1 MGCSGCETGRGNTN
15 GVPTGCG
22 NKGQCAAQGCNK
34 FSVFDWLS
42 NMSVPSSEEP
52 YYGVEVRFKNDRKS
66 YFWNVDK
73 LPLAIGD
80 AVAVESSP
88 GHDIGTVSLTGELV
102 KLQMSKRAFPESEM
116 KKLYRK
122 AKQTDIEKWNEA
134 ISLEKATLQKAR
146 KLAIDLGLEMKIG
159 DVEYQGDRSKATFF
173 YTANGR
179 VDFRQLIKQYAEH
192 FRIRVEMRQ
201 IGARQEASKLGGV
214 GSCGRELCCSTWL
227 TDFRTVNTSAAR
239 YQQLSLNPQKLAGQ
253 CGKLKCCLNYELDSY
268 LDAVKEFPQVNTN
281 LFTKKGEAYQ
291 VKTDIFKRILF
302 YVYREDP
309 SVFHAVPVSR
319 VKEIIAMN
327 RANEKPEDL
336 LLIPVVDKTTKKPEP
351 DYANV
356 VGDDDLTR
364 FDRKRGGGNDNR
376 NRNRGGGGG
385 NNNGNRRPQGQGQ
398 PQGPNP
404 NRPRP
409 SNNGPRPNNSGPRP
423 NNNNGQRPNNN
434 QPPKQV

>member
-1 MGCSGCETGRGNTN
+1 
-15 GVPTGCG
+15 
-22 NKGQCAAQGCNK
+22 
-34 FSVFDWLS
+34 
-42 NMSVPSSEEP
+42 
-52 YYGVEVRFKNDRKS
+52 
-66 YFWNVDK
+66 
-73 LPLAIGD
+73 
-80 AVAVESSP
+80 
-88 GHDIGTVSLTGELV
+88 
-102 KLQMSKRAFPESEM
+102 
-116 KKLYRK
+116 
-122 AKQTDIEKWNEA
+122 
-134 ISLEKATLQKAR
+134 
-146 KLAIDLGLEMKIG
+146 
-159 DVEYQGDRSKATFF
+159 
-173 YTANGR
+173 
-179 VDFRQLIKQYAEH
+179 
-192 FRIRVEMRQ
+192 
-201 IGARQEASKLGGV
+201 
-214 GSCGRELCCSTWL
+214 
-227 TDFRTVNTSAAR
+227 
-239 YQQLSLNPQKLAGQ
+239 LNPQKLAGQ

-409 SNNGPRPNNSGPRP
+409 SNNGPRPNN
-423 NNNNGQRPNNN
+423 NNGQRPNNN